1 MYKVLLTN
9 LNYFEKSYTF
19 NSTGGY
25 IKDANLLYTYLDTA
39 SSGVAV
45 INKSKVPASNL
56 PSDFSNYGGIVGFS
70 SLYSGIGAFQLAS
83 DNKGNLYYRGIDGN
97 GNFLPWKK
105 II

>member
-1 MYKVLLTN
+1 MVAN

-19 NSTGGY
+19 NSAGGY

-56 PSDFSNYGGIVGFS
+56 PSDFSNFGAIVNFN
-70 SLYSGIGAFQLAS
+70 SLYSGIGNFQLAS
-83 DNKGNLYYRGIDGN
+83 DHKGNLYYRGTNGN
-97 GNFLPWKK
+97 GIFLPWKK

>member
-1 MYKVLLTN
+1 MNN

-19 NSTGGY
+19 YSAGGY

-56 PSDFSNYGGIVGFS
+56 PSDFSDFGGIICFS

-83 DNKGNLYYRGIDGN
+83 DHKGNLYYRGNN
-97 GNFLPWKK
+97 GSGTFLPWKK